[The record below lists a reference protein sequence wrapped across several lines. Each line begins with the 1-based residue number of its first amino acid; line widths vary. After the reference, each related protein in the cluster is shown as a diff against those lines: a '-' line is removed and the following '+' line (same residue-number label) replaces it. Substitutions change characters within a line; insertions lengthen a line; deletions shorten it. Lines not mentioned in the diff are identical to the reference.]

1 MILFFVYGLLLFLIN
16 LIVQKPALVYT
27 LGILLLL
34 LLPVVKPFIPL
45 IPEIGDNI
53 QDSLKYIPFSYLS
66 DKTLGNG
73 VTFTN
78 WQWVIN
84 VGSIVVLWLANL
96 ALIAKKD
103 I

>member
-1 MILFFVYGLLLFLIN
+1 LIN